1 MDNHTKVTE
10 LSSESAQMRTDSD
23 KESIVT
29 QSDNNEGA
37 LQKPQPQT
45 SPSGPEDKP
54 NPPQSVSS
62 LPSGFYCQIL
72 PLSLSTTN
80 SQQQQAPLLQQQQQ
94 QQPGAPAQVI
104 LLGPQVA
111 KAPLMLLVP
120 QPVLPPIYV
129 QRSLV
134 TPGGTKL
141 PAIAPALSRGPSVQ
155 RSSPVQPQAPRI
167 RSHVC
172 RHDDCKKTYFKSSH
186 LKAHMRTHT
195 GEKPFR
201 CKWEGCERQFA
212 RSDELSRHRRTHT
225 GEKRF
230 ACPMCLSRFMRSDH
244 LAKHARRHL
253 SARKTTCWT
262 SGVNHPADFSA
273 STALGQTV

>member
-1 MDNHTKVTE
+1 
-10 LSSESAQMRTDSD
+10 MRTDSD
-23 KESIVT
+23 KESAVT
-29 QSDNNEGA
+29 QLDSNGA
-37 LQKPQPQT
+37 SQKPQPQT
-45 SPSGPEDKP
+45 SSSRPEEKP
-54 NPPQSVSS
+54 KPPQSVCPV
-62 LPSGFYCQIL
+62 PSGFYCQIL
-72 PLSLSTTN
+72 PLPLSTTN
-80 SQQQQAPLLQQQQQ
+80 TQQQQAPLFQQQ

-111 KAPLMLLVP
+111 KAPLMLFVP

-129 QRSLV
+129 QRPLV
-134 TPGGTKL
+134 TPSGTKL

-155 RSSPVQPQAPRI
+155 RSSPAQPQAPRI

-230 ACPMCLSRFMRSDH
+230 ACPLCLSRFMRSDH

-253 SARKTTCWT
+253 TARKTTCWT
-262 SGVNHPADFSA
+262 SGVNHPADHSA